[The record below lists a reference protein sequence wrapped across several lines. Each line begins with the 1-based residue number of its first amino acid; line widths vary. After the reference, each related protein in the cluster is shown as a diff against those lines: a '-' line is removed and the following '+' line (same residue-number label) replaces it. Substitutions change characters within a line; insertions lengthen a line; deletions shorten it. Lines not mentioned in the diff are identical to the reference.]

1 MGTIDLADV
10 NIAYEGEMLSVID
23 LVGKLRGQLN
33 DASAR
38 LAAVTTALGD
48 LQTTLVDS
56 HTVELKLTLST
67 EDYGRI
73 KSLAGVD
80 DNDRIRKVI
89 MSVIHPAKADN
100 AYESVECRAAEEVTE
115 AMNNAA
121 QLSPQVEHF
130 SQAYPHRSENK
141 VKKKLTTSCPKCQ
154 APIDLPDDLNDQ
166 WPVEV
171 KCSKCGVKCL
181 AKSKSASGV
190 RN

>member
-1 MGTIDLADV
+1 MGAVDLADV
-10 NIAYEGEMLSVID
+10 NIGYEGEMLSVID
-23 LVGKLRGQLN
+23 LVSKLRGQLN
-33 DASAR
+33 DVSAR
-38 LAAVTTALGD
+38 LVAVTTALGD

-67 EDYGRI
+67 QDYGRI
-73 KSLAGVD
+73 KSLTGVD
-80 DNDRIRKVI
+80 DNDRIRRVI
-89 MSVIHPAKADN
+89 MSAIHPAKADN
-100 AYESVECRAAEEVTE
+100 AYESVECRAAEEVVE
-115 AMNNAA
+115 ATNHAA

-141 VKKKLTTSCPKCQ
+141 LKKKLTTNCPKCQ
-154 APIDLPDDLNDQ
+154 APIDLPEDLNDQ

-190 RN
+190 RI